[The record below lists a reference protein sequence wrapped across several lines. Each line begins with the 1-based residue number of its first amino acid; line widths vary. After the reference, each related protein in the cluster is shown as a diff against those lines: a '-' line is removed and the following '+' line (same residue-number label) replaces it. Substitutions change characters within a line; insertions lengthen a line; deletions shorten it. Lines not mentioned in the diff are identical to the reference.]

1 MIDCSRRDRL
11 SIQVVAVVIVV
22 IVEVEAVVE
31 VGWRQGID
39 VVLWDRGR
47 VSVRVG
53 MFMRQSSQ
61 DDYDVTTFWEL
72 PSM

>member
-22 IVEVEAVVE
+22 IVEVGAVVE

-39 VVLWDRGR
+39 VILGNRGR
-47 VSVRVG
+47 VPVRVQRVG
-53 MFMRQSSQ
+53 M
-61 DDYDVTTFWEL
+61 
-72 PSM
+72 SMQKST

>member
-22 IVEVEAVVE
+22 IVEVGAVVE
-31 VGWRQGID
+31 VGWWQGID

-47 VSVRVG
+47 VPVRVG
-53 MFMRQSSQ
+53 M
-61 DDYDVTTFWEL
+61 L
-72 PSM
+72 